1 MTATT
6 TTTTRSASPLR
17 KVAVG
22 ILAAVGMLLLPAA
35 ALGDPRPV
43 AAPAIPGVAALPGPV
58 IDAGKPAAT
67 MTTLKTTPD
76 IALPGTAITISGAG
90 LPAGKDVV
98 VTWGTATV
106 DWVLDPRAD
115 SVDYLGRK
123 ANKVTVQLATAR
135 TDANGAFSV
144 QLKAPQDFGGLH
156 DIYAV
161 MDGLQVA
168 KGGFLVAR
176 SASISPKRGPIG
188 TMITV
193 TYTGLGAS
201 LYEGGASLLYDN
213 KYAGAVMA
221 NWTRGTAVVKIRAAG
236 PVGRHTVEIA
246 DAISFKYLNIQ
257 QAPIPWGIGFR
268 YAFTVTKDNG
278 RPAPRIDWPA
288 AVAPTID
295 ARTTL
300 AKTGLAAGSAAT
312 ASLSVTSGN
321 VESKTDVTA
330 AGLTPNQPV
339 DLEWSTVVGNRV
351 NCTGTCWSFVSVP
364 LGNATAAAD
373 GTLKTSIQVPDGLGG
388 WHVVQLIQAGAI
400 KAQIPYFVKRSFV
413 GKSVSSLVL
422 KEGQPFTIHL
432 KGLGW
437 TQLDNTIAV
446 DYDNSYMGYGC
457 GFNSNGDVVMNMV
470 ATGGPG
476 THLIDMYPLLY
487 TQQPSYPNTPY
498 GMVPVLSYE
507 RDAPGLALGYQ
518 LAAMRLAITIVK

>member
-1 MTATT
+1 
-6 TTTTRSASPLR
+6 
-17 KVAVG
+17 
-22 ILAAVGMLLLPAA
+22 MLLALPAA
-35 ALGDPRPV
+35 ALGDPHAV

-58 IDAGKPAAT
+58 VSAGKPGVG
-67 MTTLKTTPD
+67 MKTLKTTPD
-76 IALPGTAITISGAG
+76 IALPGTATTISGTG

-98 VTWGTATV
+98 ITWGTATV
-106 DWVLDPRAD
+106 DWVLDARAD
-115 SVDYLGRK
+115 SVDYLGRQ
-123 ANKVTVQLATAR
+123 ANKIAVQLATAK
-135 TDANGAFSV
+135 TDASGAFSV

-161 MDGLQVA
+161 IDGVQVA

-176 SASISPKRGPIG
+176 SGSISPKSGPIG
-188 TMITV
+188 TMVTV
-193 TYTGLGAS
+193 TYTGLGSS

-213 KYAGAVMA
+213 HYVGAVMA
-221 NWTRGTAVVKIRAAG
+221 NWTRGVAKVKIRASG
-236 PVGRHTVEIA
+236 PVGRHTIEMA

-257 QAPIPWGIGFR
+257 QSPIPWGDGFR
-268 YAFTVTKDNG
+268 FAFTVTKDNG

-288 AVAPTID
+288 NVTPTLD

-300 AKTGLAAGSAAT
+300 ATTGLAAGSTAKAA
-312 ASLSVTSGN
+312 LSSTSGN

-330 AGLTPNQPV
+330 TGLTANQPV
-339 DLEWSTVVGNRV
+339 DLVWSTVVGNRV
-351 NCTGTCWSFVSVP
+351 NCTGTCWSFVSIP
-364 LGNATAAAD
+364 LGHATAAAD
-373 GTLKTSIQVPDGLGG
+373 GSLKTTIQVPDGLGG
-388 WHVVQLIQAGAI
+388 WHVVQLMQGGAVQ
-400 KAQIPYFVKRSFV
+400 AQIPYFVKRSFV
-413 GKSVSSLVL
+413 GKAVSALVL

-470 ATGGPG
+470 ATGVPG

-487 TQQPSYPNTPY
+487 TQQPSYANTPY

-518 LAAMRLAITIVK
+518 LAAMRLAITVK